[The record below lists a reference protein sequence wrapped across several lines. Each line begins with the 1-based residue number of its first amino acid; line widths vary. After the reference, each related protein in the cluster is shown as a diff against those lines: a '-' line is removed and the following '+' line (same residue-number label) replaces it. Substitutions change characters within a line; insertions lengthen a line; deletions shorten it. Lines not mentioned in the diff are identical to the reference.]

1 MILIAKQWCANASS
15 PPQESSS
22 FLSCWGTRYSFPSC
36 KNIHRMFLLRQS
48 LIEKK
53 RKNNG
58 YEKVIANDNLTHSN
72 NKTLKRVQGDN
83 NDIILNFFVFYFEKN
98 LAHIFTMTHFKNL
111 ARMGV

>member
-1 MILIAKQWCANASS
+1 MILVAKQWCTKASS

-22 FLSCWGTRYSFPSC
+22 FLSCWGTRYSFFS
-36 KNIHRMFLLRQS
+36 IG
-48 LIEKK
+48 KK

>member
-22 FLSCWGTRYSFPSC
+22 F
-36 KNIHRMFLLRQS
+36 